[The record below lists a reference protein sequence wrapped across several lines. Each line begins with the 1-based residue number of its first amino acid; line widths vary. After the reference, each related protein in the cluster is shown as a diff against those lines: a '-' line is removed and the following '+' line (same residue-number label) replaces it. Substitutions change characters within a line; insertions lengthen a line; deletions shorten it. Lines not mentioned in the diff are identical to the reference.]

1 VESLSHI
8 PRSKRGAT
16 VCFVTSER
24 EEKPTVAMRK
34 DQLLGLVAQTIP
46 DEDGNISPIAVLA
59 VIAMFVG
66 LFVAIVGVS

>member
-8 PRSKRGAT
+8 PSGKRGAT

-34 DQLLGLVAQTIP
+34 DELLGLVAQTRP
-46 DEDGNISPIAVLA
+46 EEDENVSPIAVIA